1 MFERLL
7 TVLRRWRED
16 RMTLAMIDR
25 LDPRARQELETLV
38 RLRRDAC
45 EFDSKRR
52 SAAPPRA
59 AHIAGSPRRAHS

>member
-1 MFERLL
+1 MLKKLL
-7 TVLRRWRED
+7 NALRRWRED
-16 RMTLAMIDR
+16 RVTLAMLDR
-25 LDPRARQELETLV
+25 LDPRALQEFETLV

-52 SAAPPRA
+52 SVAPSPE